1 MRGYKNSES
10 EKQKEGQD
18 GLLPRSTSKYSTTRV
33 NFPKCMEG
41 TWGKIWFVAKEKF
54 LSRKKKKYLIFC
66 VGRLSP
72 EK

>member
-1 MRGYKNSES
+1 MRGSKNSES

-18 GLLPRSTSKYSTTRV
+18 GILPQSTSKNSTTRV

-41 TWGKIWFVAKEKF
+41 TCGKVWCVAKENF
-54 LSRKKKKYLIFC
+54 LSQEKKKYWIFC